1 MVGVASAARPASSAA
16 RRPDAPALDDT
27 LHDDAG
33 YVFPGDS
40 EMAVAWAP
48 VTLAAGA
55 TGRFSVTIGLSK
67 PRELMLSLH
76 GAAPVADAPT
86 LLDARVTEDRA
97 IAGRHVYWDVYRGG
111 AHGDAIIGAD
121 GNALLSIPGAS
132 GQRYVR
138 AFVDTNGNGIED
150 DDEPADSG
158 WIYAPKPE
166 PQPTETET
174 ATPAPTA
181 TEIPV
186 TPVVPQVAPT
196 AKPFLDSPL
205 HIPFNKTLKVKASR
219 RAKACKGSVT
229 VAVLDRKRVLQRRS
243 VKLTRRCAVKT
254 TLTVPHSVL
263 GSVRKLTVV
272 VTPPRKN
279 HYLKTTRFTIG
290 VPPAP

>member
-1 MVGVASAARPASSAA
+1 M
-16 RRPDAPALDDT
+16 
-27 LHDDAG
+27 
-33 YVFPGDS
+33 F
-40 EMAVAWAP
+40 
-48 VTLAAGA
+48 
-55 TGRFSVTIGLSK
+55 
-67 PRELMLSLH
+67 
-76 GAAPVADAPT
+76 
-86 LLDARVTEDRA
+86 
-97 IAGRHVYWDVYRGG
+97 WDVYRGG

-132 GQRYVR
+132 GERYVR

-150 DDEPADSG
+150 DDEPADWG
-158 WIYAPKPE
+158 WIYAPKPGRDRRSR
-166 PQPTETET
+166 
-174 ATPAPTA
+174 TPAPTA

-186 TPVVPQVAPT
+186 TPAVPQVAPI
-196 AKPFLDSPL
+196 AKPVLDSPL
-205 HIPFNKTLKVKASR
+205 HLPFNKTLKVKASR

-229 VAVLDRKRVLQRRS
+229 VEVLNGKRVLQRRS

-263 GSVRKLTVV
+263 GTVKKLTVV